1 MKYDLPSDPLQR
13 LLRIVEILRSPEGCP
28 WDREQDHRTIKS
40 NLIEE
45 SYEVLEA
52 IDAEDG
58 ALLKEELGDL
68 LLQVVFHTQLEKE
81 KKAFEFCDVAQVI
94 GDKLIRRH
102 PHVFENAYAPDTETV
117 LKNWNEL
124 KKKEKPER
132 TGFFDGIPLVFP
144 ALMRSQE
151 VQKKAA
157 KTGFDWDNRFAVLEK
172 VKEELA
178 ELEEE
183 MVNQGSQERIN
194 EELGDLLLVICNLA
208 RHLKLDAEES
218 CRQGTLKFQH
228 RFEVLKNYLEREGRP
243 MESFSVKEMGEAWVN
258 VAKKSKIMK

>member
-1 MKYDLPSDPLQR
+1 MKFELPSEPLTR
-13 LLRIVEILRSPEGCP
+13 LLKIMEILRSPEGCP
-28 WDREQDHRTIKS
+28 WDQEQDHKSIKN

-52 IDAEDG
+52 IDSGDAG
-58 ALLKEELGDL
+58 LLKEELGDL
-68 LLQVVFHTQLEKE
+68 LLQIVFHSQLEKE
-81 KKAFEFCDVAQVI
+81 KAVFDFFDVAQSI

-102 PHVFENAYAPDTETV
+102 PHVFEDVLAPDTETV
-117 LKNWNEL
+117 LKNWNEI

-132 TGFFDGIPLVFP
+132 KSFFDGIPAIFP

-157 KTGFDWDNRFAVLEK
+157 KTGFDWSDRFAVLEK

-183 MVNQGSQERIN
+183 MVKRGSKERLD
-194 EELGDLLLVICNLA
+194 EELGDLFLVICNLA
-208 RHLKLDAEES
+208 RHLKLDAEDS
-218 CRQGTLKFQH
+218 CRKGTLKFQK
-228 RFEVLKNYLEREGRP
+228 RFEIMKNHLESEGRDL
-243 MESFSVKEMGEAWVN
+243 ESFTVEEMDDAWRN
-258 VAKKSKIMK
+258 VAKKVK

>member
-1 MKYDLPSDPLQR
+1 MKFELPSEPLSR
-13 LLRIVEILRSPEGCP
+13 LLKIMEILRSPEGCP
-28 WDREQDHRTIKS
+28 WDQEQDHKTIKN

-52 IDAEDG
+52 IDLGDAG
-58 ALLKEELGDL
+58 LLKEELGDL
-68 LLQVVFHTQLEKE
+68 LLQIVFHSQLEKE
-81 KKAFEFCDVAQVI
+81 KAVFDFSDVAQSI

-102 PHVFENAYAPDTETV
+102 PHVFESVLAPDTETV
-117 LKNWNEL
+117 LKNWNEI

-132 TGFFDGIPLVFP
+132 KGFFDGIPAVFP

-157 KTGFDWDNRFAVLEK
+157 KTGFDWSDRFAVLEK

-183 MVNQGSQERIN
+183 MVKQGSQERLD
-194 EELGDLLLVICNLA
+194 EELGDLFLVICNLA
-208 RHLKLDAEES
+208 RHLKLDAEDS
-218 CRQGTLKFQH
+218 CRKGTLKFQK
-228 RFEVLKNYLEREGRP
+228 RFEIMKNHLESEGRDL
-243 MESFSVKEMGEAWVN
+243 ESFTVEEMDDAWRN
-258 VAKKSKIMK
+258 VAKKAK

>member
-1 MKYDLPSDPLQR
+1 MNYHLPEDPVLR
-13 LLRIVEILRSPEGCP
+13 LLKIMEILRSPQGCP
-28 WDREQDHRTIKS
+28 WDQEQDHKTIKN

-52 IDAEDG
+52 IDLEDAG
-58 ALLKEELGDL
+58 LLKEELGDL
-68 LLQVVFHTQLEKE
+68 LLQIVFHSQLEQE
-81 KKAFEFCDVAQVI
+81 KSVFNFSDVAQTI

-102 PHVFENAYAPDTETV
+102 PHVFGDVNAPDTETV
-117 LKNWNEL
+117 LKNWNEI

-132 TGFFDGIPLVFP
+132 KGFFDGIPTIFP

-157 KTGFDWDNRFAVLEK
+157 KTGFDWNDRFAVLEK

-183 MVNQGSQERIN
+183 MVKQGTQERLD
-194 EELGDLLLVICNLA
+194 EELGDLFLIICNLA

-218 CRQGTLKFQH
+218 CRKGTEKFQR
-228 RFEVLKNYLEREGRP
+228 RFEVMKSHLEKEGQAL
-243 MESFSVKEMGEAWVN
+243 ESFSVDEMDQAWRN
-258 VAKKSKIMK
+258 VAKKIK

>member
-1 MKYDLPSDPLQR
+1 MKYDLPSEPLPR
-13 LLRIVEILRSPEGCP
+13 LLKIMEILRSPEGCP
-28 WDREQDHRTIKS
+28 WDREQDHKTIKN

-52 IDAEDG
+52 IDAGDG
-58 ALLKEELGDL
+58 SLLKEELGDL
-68 LLQVVFHTQLEKE
+68 LLQIVFHSQLEKE
-81 KKAFEFCDVAQVI
+81 KGIFEFSDVALAI

-102 PHVFENAYAPDTETV
+102 PHVFEDVHAPDTETV

-132 TGFFDGIPLVFP
+132 KGFFDGVPSVFP

-151 VQKKAA
+151 IQKKAA
-157 KTGFDWDNRFAVLEK
+157 KTGFDWSDRFAVLEK

-183 MVNQGSQERIN
+183 MVNQGTQERIN

-218 CRQGTLKFQH
+218 CRQGTLKFQR
-228 RFEVLKNYLEREGRP
+228 RFEVLKSHLEQSGRP
-243 MESFSVKEMGEAWVN
+243 IESFSVEEMGEAWIN
-258 VAKKSKIMK
+258 VAKKAK